1 MNLSRRALLGTS
13 VLGLP
18 LALAGCGMITTTTTG
33 GVTTVSVNLVALND
47 YVQAAQNGAAI
58 LLVSPLIA
66 AALGP
71 VKVALIEATIANAAA
86 QIAALTKSSNGV
98 ATLTF
103 TASSAPAAIA
113 AIQNDAATILAAA
126 SVMFGSFKSTLG
138 TQIQQTVDAF
148 ATVIDLMKAAGAS
161 TVAAPKLPMAPSA
174 ALSLLGVG

>member
-1 MNLSRRALLGTS
+1 MNRRHLLTAASAIVPAAL
-13 VLGLP
+13 
-18 LALAGCGMITTTTTG
+18 LAGCGMITTTTTG

-47 YVQAAQNGAAI
+47 YVQAAKNGAAI
-58 LLVSPLIA
+58 LLISPLIA

-71 VKVALIEATIANAAA
+71 VKIALIEATIANAAA
-86 QIAALTKSSNGV
+86 QIAALTKASNGV

-103 TASSAPAAIA
+103 TASSAPAAIS
-113 AIQNDAATILAAA
+113 AIQSDAATILAAG

-161 TVAAPKLPMAPSA
+161 TVAAPKLPMAPKA